1 MSIKELSCIHK
12 EMGSRRKFYR
22 QALSKYLGIFYV
34 LGYFPFTGSET
45 EPDNYHQL
53 LNVQVAS
60 RIAELL
66 KT

>member
-1 MSIKELSCIHK
+1 
-12 EMGSRRKFYR
+12 MGSRRKFYR